1 MADLAAMTDPMLGKN
16 SAGQTV
22 LLGGFSEQ
30 SQRSH
35 FPRGSVCPY
44 TAAEDVVD
52 HELPQ
57 TGVLWACTVINSAPP
72 GYFGKVPFGFGV
84 VQLDDGLRIVTRIA
98 ADLPGEL
105 QIGQPMQLVVEDLP
119 LGTSEEDG
127 TMQIWA
133 FTPTLDQA
141 AT

>member
-1 MADLAAMTDPMLGKN
+1 M
-16 SAGQTV
+16 
-22 LLGGFSEQ
+22 
-30 SQRSH
+30 
-35 FPRGSVCPY
+35 
-44 TAAEDVVD
+44 D

-127 TMQIWA
+127 TMKIWA